1 MREQKCA
8 KWMYMMTK
16 IKVRSRA
23 KYHPAGWCRTFF
35 VSENGIEEWFSYR
48 GITVENVCGFYDG

>member
-16 IKVRSRA
+16 INVRSRA
-23 KYHPAGWCRTFF
+23 KYLSAG
-35 VSENGIEEWFSYR
+35 
-48 GITVENVCGFYDG
+48 